1 MDTVLSPFGMAS
13 HLSRLA
19 SSSENDENQEKNK
32 GQIRQ
37 KRKYRCRV
45 RSPSTIERAKRQ
57 RRDKANAR
65 ERRRMNSLNDALEH
79 LRSALPQ
86 PGEEPKMTKIE
97 TLRFAQQYIR
107 YLTGAL
113 CQDDPQ
119 STVSSPLNSPV
130 FAAVPPAD
138 LSTEA
143 LMFSHL
149 LSKSSDLDR
158 SSPSNS
164 VTSYSLTYSTD
175 PSPSYPSSFHFQPQ

>member
-1 MDTVLSPFGMAS
+1 MDTVLPPFGIAS
-13 HLSRLA
+13 HLSRFA
-19 SSSENDENQEKNK
+19 SSSENDENHGKDTAPV
-32 GQIRQ
+32 RQ

-45 RSPSTIERAKRQ
+45 RSPATIERAKRQ
-57 RRDKANAR
+57 RRDKANLR

-86 PGEEPKMTKIE
+86 SGEEPKMTKIE
-97 TLRFAQQYIR
+97 TLRLAQQYIR

-113 CQDDPQ
+113 CRDDPQ

-149 LSKSSDLDR
+149 LAKSSEMDR
-158 SSPSNS
+158 PSPSTS
-164 VTSYSLTYSTD
+164 VTSYSFSYSTD
-175 PSPSYPSSFHFQPQ
+175 PSPSYSS